1 MNCNHIQIAPSLLT
15 ADFGHL
21 VDEVKLAEEGGADLL
36 HLDVM
41 DGQFVPNIS
50 FGSLVID
57 SIRNATSLP
66 LNIHLM
72 IEEPDRFLEDFI
84 KSDNDQIIV
93 HAEACAHL
101 DRTVSR
107 IKDLGAAVGVA
118 LNPSTPLSAIEDV
131 ADMLDIIMI
140 MTVNPGFGG
149 QSFIDRMIDKIERAD
164 SLIKSKG
171 LKAKIEVDG
180 GIKADHT
187 ASDCVKAGAEIL
199 VAGSAVYN
207 KEDTVKKFDCQ
218 VKRSVRRLVLRRW
231 TFSSWVVS
239 LWCVSI

>member
-21 VDEVKLAEEGGADLL
+21 SDQVKLAEEGGADLI

-41 DGQFVPNIS
+41 DGKFVPNIT

-57 SIRNATSLP
+57 SIRGSSSLP

-84 KSDNDQIIV
+84 KSDTDQIIV

-107 IKDLGAAVGVA
+107 IKDLGASVGVA
-118 LNPSTPLSAIEDV
+118 LNPSTPLSDIENV

-171 LKAKIEVDG
+171 LNAKIEVDG

-199 VAGSAVYN
+199 VAGSAIYN
-207 KEDTVKKFDCQ
+207 KEDTVKNSIAK
-218 VKRSVRRLVLRRW
+218 LRG
-231 TFSSWVVS
+231 S
-239 LWCVSI
+239 LED

>member
-1 MNCNHIQIAPSLLT
+1 MNCNHIQIAPSILT

-21 VDEVKLAEEGGADLL
+21 VDEVKLAEDGGADLL

-72 IEEPDRFLEDFI
+72 IEEPDRYLEDFI
-84 KSDNDQIIV
+84 KSDTDHIIV
-93 HAEACAHL
+93 HAEACSHL

-107 IKDLGAAVGVA
+107 IKDLGASVGVA
-118 LNPSTPLSAIEDV
+118 LNPSTPLSDIEDV

-171 LKAKIEVDG
+171 LTAKIEVDG

-207 KEDTVKKFDCQ
+207 KEDTVRNSIAK
-218 VKRSVRRLVLRRW
+218 LRG
-231 TFSSWVVS
+231 S
-239 LWCVSI
+239 LEN

>member
-1 MNCNHIQIAPSLLT
+1 M
-15 ADFGHL
+15 
-21 VDEVKLAEEGGADLL
+21 
-36 HLDVM
+36 
-41 DGQFVPNIS
+41 PNIS

-72 IEEPDRFLEDFI
+72 IEEPDRYLEDFI
-84 KSDNDQIIV
+84 KSDTDQIIV
-93 HAEACAHL
+93 HAEACSHL

-107 IKDLGAAVGVA
+107 VKDLGASVGVA
-118 LNPSTPLSAIEDV
+118 LNPSTPLSDIEDV

-171 LKAKIEVDG
+171 LTAKIEVDG

-207 KEDTVKKFDCQ
+207 KEDTVRNSIAK
-218 VKRSVRRLVLRRW
+218 LRG
-231 TFSSWVVS
+231 S
-239 LWCVSI
+239 LEN

>member
-21 VDEVKLAEEGGADLL
+21 SDQVKLAEEGGADLI

-41 DGQFVPNIS
+41 DGKFVPNIT

-57 SIRNATSLP
+57 SIRDSSSLP

-84 KSDNDQIIV
+84 KSETDQIIV

-107 IKDLGAAVGVA
+107 IKDLGASVGVA
-118 LNPSTPLSAIEDV
+118 LNPSTPLSDIENV

-171 LKAKIEVDG
+171 LNAKIEVDG

-207 KEDTVKKFDCQ
+207 KEDTVKNSIAK
-218 VKRSVRRLVLRRW
+218 LRG
-231 TFSSWVVS
+231 S
-239 LWCVSI
+239 LED

>member
-1 MNCNHIQIAPSLLT
+1 MNCNHIQIAPWILT
-15 ADFGHL
+15 ADFGNL
-21 VDEVKLAEEGGADLL
+21 VDEVKLAEDGGADLL

-72 IEEPDRFLEDFI
+72 IEEPDRYLEDFI
-84 KSDNDQIIV
+84 KSDTDQIIV
-93 HAEACAHL
+93 HAEACSHL

-107 IKDLGAAVGVA
+107 IKDLGASVGVA
-118 LNPSTPLSAIEDV
+118 LNPSTPLSDIEDV

-171 LKAKIEVDG
+171 LTAKIEVDG

-207 KEDTVKKFDCQ
+207 KEDTVRNSIAK
-218 VKRSVRRLVLRRW
+218 LRG
-231 TFSSWVVS
+231 S
-239 LWCVSI
+239 LEN

>member
-84 KSDNDQIIV
+84 KSDTDQIIV

-207 KEDTVKKFDCQ
+207 KEDTVKNSIAK
-218 VKRSVRRLVLRRW
+218 LRGA
-231 TFSSWVVS
+231 
-239 LWCVSI
+239 LEG

>member
-1 MNCNHIQIAPSLLT
+1 MNCNHIQIAPSILT
-15 ADFGHL
+15 ADFGNL
-21 VDEVKLAEEGGADLL
+21 VDEVKLAEDGGADLL

-72 IEEPDRFLEDFI
+72 IEEPDRYLEDFI
-84 KSDNDQIIV
+84 KSDTDQIIV
-93 HAEACAHL
+93 HAEACSHL

-107 IKDLGAAVGVA
+107 VKDLGASVGVA
-118 LNPSTPLSAIEDV
+118 LNPSTPLSDIEDV

-171 LKAKIEVDG
+171 LTAKIEVDG

-207 KEDTVKKFDCQ
+207 KEDTVRNSIAK
-218 VKRSVRRLVLRRW
+218 LRG
-231 TFSSWVVS
+231 S
-239 LWCVSI
+239 LEN

>member
-21 VDEVKLAEEGGADLL
+21 VDEVKLAEDGGADLL

-84 KSDNDQIIV
+84 KSDTDQIIV

-107 IKDLGAAVGVA
+107 IKDLGASVGVA

-171 LKAKIEVDG
+171 LTAKIEVDG

-207 KEDTVKKFDCQ
+207 KEDTVRNSIAK
-218 VKRSVRRLVLRRW
+218 LRG
-231 TFSSWVVS
+231 S
-239 LWCVSI
+239 LEN

>member
-1 MNCNHIQIAPSLLT
+1 MNCNHIQIAPSILT
-15 ADFGHL
+15 ADFGNL
-21 VDEVKLAEEGGADLL
+21 VDEVKLAEDGGADLL

-57 SIRNATSLP
+57 SIRNVTSLP

-72 IEEPDRFLEDFI
+72 IEEPDRYLEDFI
-84 KSDNDQIIV
+84 KSDTDQIIV
-93 HAEACAHL
+93 HAEACSHL

-107 IKDLGAAVGVA
+107 VKDLGASVGVA
-118 LNPSTPLSAIEDV
+118 LNPSTPLSDIEDV

-171 LKAKIEVDG
+171 LTAKIEVDG

-207 KEDTVKKFDCQ
+207 KEDTVRNSIAK
-218 VKRSVRRLVLRRW
+218 LRG
-231 TFSSWVVS
+231 S
-239 LWCVSI
+239 LEN

>member
-1 MNCNHIQIAPSLLT
+1 MNCNHIQIAPSILT

-72 IEEPDRFLEDFI
+72 IEEPDRYLEDFI
-84 KSDNDQIIV
+84 KSDTDQIIV
-93 HAEACAHL
+93 HAEACSHL

-107 IKDLGAAVGVA
+107 IKDLGASVGVA
-118 LNPSTPLSAIEDV
+118 LNPSTPLSDIEDV

-171 LKAKIEVDG
+171 LTAKIEVDG

-207 KEDTVKKFDCQ
+207 KEDTVRNSIAK
-218 VKRSVRRLVLRRW
+218 LRG
-231 TFSSWVVS
+231 S
-239 LWCVSI
+239 LEN

>member
-1 MNCNHIQIAPSLLT
+1 MNCNHLQIAPSILT
-15 ADFGHL
+15 ADFGNL
-21 VDEVKLAEEGGADLL
+21 VDEVKLAEDGGADLL

-72 IEEPDRFLEDFI
+72 IEEPDRYLEDFI
-84 KSDNDQIIV
+84 KSDTDQIIV
-93 HAEACAHL
+93 HAEACSHL

-107 IKDLGAAVGVA
+107 IKDLGASVGVA
-118 LNPSTPLSAIEDV
+118 LNPSTPLSDIEDV

-171 LKAKIEVDG
+171 LTAKIEVDG

-207 KEDTVKKFDCQ
+207 KEDTVRNSIAK
-218 VKRSVRRLVLRRW
+218 LRG
-231 TFSSWVVS
+231 S
-239 LWCVSI
+239 LEN

>member
-1 MNCNHIQIAPSLLT
+1 MNCNHIQIAPSILT

-21 VDEVKLAEEGGADLL
+21 VDEVKLAEDGGADLL

-72 IEEPDRFLEDFI
+72 IEEPDRYLEDFI
-84 KSDNDQIIV
+84 KSDTDQIIV
-93 HAEACAHL
+93 HAEACSHL

-107 IKDLGAAVGVA
+107 IKDLGASVGVA
-118 LNPSTPLSAIEDV
+118 LNPSTPLSDIEDV

-207 KEDTVKKFDCQ
+207 KEDTVKNSIAK
-218 VKRSVRRLVLRRW
+218 LRGA
-231 TFSSWVVS
+231 
-239 LWCVSI
+239 LEG

>member
-1 MNCNHIQIAPSLLT
+1 MNCNHIQIAPSILT
-15 ADFGHL
+15 ADFGNL
-21 VDEVKLAEEGGADLL
+21 VDEVKLAEDGGADLL

-72 IEEPDRFLEDFI
+72 IEEPDRYLEDFI
-84 KSDNDQIIV
+84 KSDTDQIIV
-93 HAEACAHL
+93 HAEACSHL

-107 IKDLGAAVGVA
+107 IKDLGASVGVA
-118 LNPSTPLSAIEDV
+118 LNPSTPLSDIEDV

-149 QSFIDRMIDKIERAD
+149 QSFIDRMIDKIERTD

-171 LKAKIEVDG
+171 LTAKIEVDG

-207 KEDTVKKFDCQ
+207 KEDTVRNSIAK
-218 VKRSVRRLVLRRW
+218 LRG
-231 TFSSWVVS
+231 S
-239 LWCVSI
+239 LEN

>member
-1 MNCNHIQIAPSLLT
+1 MNCNHIQIAPSILT

-21 VDEVKLAEEGGADLL
+21 VDEVKLAEDGGADLL

-72 IEEPDRFLEDFI
+72 IEEPDRYLEDFI
-84 KSDNDQIIV
+84 KSDTDQIIV
-93 HAEACAHL
+93 HAEACSHL

-107 IKDLGAAVGVA
+107 IKDLGASVGVA
-118 LNPSTPLSAIEDV
+118 LNPSTPLSDIEDV

-171 LKAKIEVDG
+171 LTAKIEVDG

-207 KEDTVKKFDCQ
+207 KEDTVRNSIDKL
-218 VKRSVRRLVLRRW
+218 RGSLVN
-231 TFSSWVVS
+231 
-239 LWCVSI
+239 

>member
-1 MNCNHIQIAPSLLT
+1 MNCNHIQIAPSILT
-15 ADFGHL
+15 ADFGNL
-21 VDEVKLAEEGGADLL
+21 VDEVKLAEDGGADLL

-72 IEEPDRFLEDFI
+72 IEEPDRYLEDFI
-84 KSDNDQIIV
+84 KSDTDQIIV
-93 HAEACAHL
+93 HAEACSHL

-107 IKDLGAAVGVA
+107 IKDLGASVGVA
-118 LNPSTPLSAIEDV
+118 LNPSTPLSDIEDV
-131 ADMLDIIMI
+131 ANMLDIIMI
-140 MTVNPGFGG
+140 ITVNPGFGG

-171 LKAKIEVDG
+171 LTAKIEVDG

-207 KEDTVKKFDCQ
+207 KEDTVRNSIAK
-218 VKRSVRRLVLRRW
+218 LRG
-231 TFSSWVVS
+231 S
-239 LWCVSI
+239 LEN

>member
-1 MNCNHIQIAPSLLT
+1 MNCNHIQIAPSILT

-21 VDEVKLAEEGGADLL
+21 VDEVKLAEDGGADLL

-72 IEEPDRFLEDFI
+72 IEEPDRYLEDFI
-84 KSDNDQIIV
+84 KSDTDQIIV
-93 HAEACAHL
+93 HAEACSHL

-107 IKDLGAAVGVA
+107 IKDLGASVGVA
-118 LNPSTPLSAIEDV
+118 LNPSTPLSDIEDV

-171 LKAKIEVDG
+171 LTAKIEVDG

-207 KEDTVKKFDCQ
+207 KEDTVRNSIAK
-218 VKRSVRRLVLRRW
+218 LRG
-231 TFSSWVVS
+231 S
-239 LWCVSI
+239 LEN

>member
-21 VDEVKLAEEGGADLL
+21 VDEVTLAEDGGADLL

-84 KSDNDQIIV
+84 KSDTDQIIV

-118 LNPSTPLSAIEDV
+118 LNPSTPLSDIEDV

-171 LKAKIEVDG
+171 LTAKIEVDG

-207 KEDTVKKFDCQ
+207 KEDTVRNSIAK
-218 VKRSVRRLVLRRW
+218 LRG
-231 TFSSWVVS
+231 S
-239 LWCVSI
+239 LEN

>member
-21 VDEVKLAEEGGADLL
+21 SDQVKLAEEGGADLI

-41 DGQFVPNIS
+41 DGKFVPNIT

-57 SIRNATSLP
+57 SIRGSSSLP

-84 KSDNDQIIV
+84 KSDTDQIIV

-107 IKDLGAAVGVA
+107 IKDLGASVGVA
-118 LNPSTPLSAIEDV
+118 LNPSTPLSDIENV

-171 LKAKIEVDG
+171 LNAKIEVDG

-207 KEDTVKKFDCQ
+207 KEDTVKNSIAK
-218 VKRSVRRLVLRRW
+218 LRG
-231 TFSSWVVS
+231 S
-239 LWCVSI
+239 LED

>member
-57 SIRNATSLP
+57 SIRKASSLP

-84 KSDNDQIIV
+84 KSDTDQIIV

-207 KEDTVKKFDCQ
+207 KEDTVKNSIAK
-218 VKRSVRRLVLRRW
+218 LRGA
-231 TFSSWVVS
+231 
-239 LWCVSI
+239 LEG

>member
-21 VDEVKLAEEGGADLL
+21 SDQVKLAEEGGADLI

-41 DGQFVPNIS
+41 DGKFVPNIT

-57 SIRNATSLP
+57 SIRGSSSLP

-84 KSDNDQIIV
+84 KSDTDQIIV

-107 IKDLGAAVGVA
+107 IKDLGASVGVA
-118 LNPSTPLSAIEDV
+118 LNPSTPLSDIENV

-171 LKAKIEVDG
+171 LNAKIEVDG

-199 VAGSAVYN
+199 VAGSAIYN
-207 KEDTVKKFDCQ
+207 QEDTVKNSIAK
-218 VKRSVRRLVLRRW
+218 LRG
-231 TFSSWVVS
+231 S
-239 LWCVSI
+239 LED

>member
-1 MNCNHIQIAPSLLT
+1 MNCNHIQIAPSILT
-15 ADFGHL
+15 ADFGNL
-21 VDEVKLAEEGGADLL
+21 VDEVKLAEDGGADLL

-72 IEEPDRFLEDFI
+72 IEEPDRYLEDFI
-84 KSDNDQIIV
+84 KSDTDQIIV

-107 IKDLGAAVGVA
+107 IKDLGASVGVA

-149 QSFIDRMIDKIERAD
+149 QSFIYRMIDKIERAD

-171 LKAKIEVDG
+171 LTAKIEVDG

-207 KEDTVKKFDCQ
+207 KEDTVRNSIAK
-218 VKRSVRRLVLRRW
+218 LRG
-231 TFSSWVVS
+231 S
-239 LWCVSI
+239 LEN

>member
-1 MNCNHIQIAPSLLT
+1 MNCNHIQIAPSILT
-15 ADFGHL
+15 ADFGNL
-21 VDEVKLAEEGGADLL
+21 VDEVKLAEDGGADLL

-72 IEEPDRFLEDFI
+72 IEEPDRYLEDFI
-84 KSDNDQIIV
+84 KSDTDQIIV
-93 HAEACAHL
+93 HAEACSHL

-107 IKDLGAAVGVA
+107 IKDLGASVGVA
-118 LNPSTPLSAIEDV
+118 LNPSTPLSDIEDV

-171 LKAKIEVDG
+171 LTAKIEVDG

-207 KEDTVKKFDCQ
+207 KEDTVRNSIAK
-218 VKRSVRRLVLRRW
+218 LRGY
-231 TFSSWVVS
+231 
-239 LWCVSI
+239 LEN

>member
-1 MNCNHIQIAPSLLT
+1 MNCNHIQIAPSILT

-21 VDEVKLAEEGGADLL
+21 VDEVKLAEDGGADLL

-72 IEEPDRFLEDFI
+72 IEEPDRYLEDFI
-84 KSDNDQIIV
+84 KSDTDQIIV
-93 HAEACAHL
+93 HAEACSHL

-107 IKDLGAAVGVA
+107 IKDLGASVGVA
-118 LNPSTPLSAIEDV
+118 LNPSTPLSDIEDV
-131 ADMLDIIMI
+131 ANMLDIIMI

-171 LKAKIEVDG
+171 LTAKIEVDG

-207 KEDTVKKFDCQ
+207 KEDTVRNSIAK
-218 VKRSVRRLVLRRW
+218 LRG
-231 TFSSWVVS
+231 S
-239 LWCVSI
+239 LEN

>member
-21 VDEVKLAEEGGADLL
+21 VDEVKLAGDGGADLL

-84 KSDNDQIIV
+84 KSDTDQIIV

-207 KEDTVKKFDCQ
+207 KEDTVKNSIAK
-218 VKRSVRRLVLRRW
+218 LRGA
-231 TFSSWVVS
+231 
-239 LWCVSI
+239 LEG

>member
-21 VDEVKLAEEGGADLL
+21 SDQVKLAEEGGADLI

-41 DGQFVPNIS
+41 DGKFVPNIT

-57 SIRNATSLP
+57 SIRDSSSLP

-84 KSDNDQIIV
+84 KSDTAQIIV

-107 IKDLGAAVGVA
+107 IKDLGASVGVA
-118 LNPSTPLSAIEDV
+118 LNPSTPLSDIENV

-171 LKAKIEVDG
+171 LNAKIEVDG

-207 KEDTVKKFDCQ
+207 KEDTVKNSIAK
-218 VKRSVRRLVLRRW
+218 LRG
-231 TFSSWVVS
+231 S
-239 LWCVSI
+239 LED

>member
-21 VDEVKLAEEGGADLL
+21 VDEVKLAEDGGADLL

-84 KSDNDQIIV
+84 KSDTDQIIV

-164 SLIKSKG
+164 SLIKSKR

-207 KEDTVKKFDCQ
+207 KEDTVKNSIAK
-218 VKRSVRRLVLRRW
+218 LRGA
-231 TFSSWVVS
+231 
-239 LWCVSI
+239 LEG

>member
-21 VDEVKLAEEGGADLL
+21 VDEVKLAEDGGADLL

-72 IEEPDRFLEDFI
+72 IEEPDRYLEDFI
-84 KSDNDQIIV
+84 KSDTDQIIV
-93 HAEACAHL
+93 HAEACSHL

-107 IKDLGAAVGVA
+107 IKDLGASVGVA
-118 LNPSTPLSAIEDV
+118 LNPSTPLSDIEDV

-171 LKAKIEVDG
+171 LTAKIEVDG

-207 KEDTVKKFDCQ
+207 KEDTVRNSIAK
-218 VKRSVRRLVLRRW
+218 LRG
-231 TFSSWVVS
+231 S
-239 LWCVSI
+239 LEN

>member
-1 MNCNHIQIAPSLLT
+1 MNCNHIQIAPSILT
-15 ADFGHL
+15 ADFGNL
-21 VDEVKLAEEGGADLL
+21 VDEVKLAEDGGADLL

-72 IEEPDRFLEDFI
+72 IEEPDRYLEDFI
-84 KSDNDQIIV
+84 RSDTDQIIV
-93 HAEACAHL
+93 HAEACSHL

-107 IKDLGAAVGVA
+107 IKDLGASVGVA
-118 LNPSTPLSAIEDV
+118 LNPSTPLSDIEDV

-171 LKAKIEVDG
+171 LTAKIEVDG

-207 KEDTVKKFDCQ
+207 KEDTVRNSIAK
-218 VKRSVRRLVLRRW
+218 LRG
-231 TFSSWVVS
+231 S
-239 LWCVSI
+239 LEN

>member
-21 VDEVKLAEEGGADLL
+21 VDEVNLAEEGGADLL

-84 KSDNDQIIV
+84 KSDTDQIIV

-207 KEDTVKKFDCQ
+207 KEDTVKNSIAKF
-218 VKRSVRRLVLRRW
+218 RGALEG
-231 TFSSWVVS
+231 
-239 LWCVSI
+239 

>member
-1 MNCNHIQIAPSLLT
+1 MNCNHIQIAPSILT
-15 ADFGHL
+15 ADFGNL
-21 VDEVKLAEEGGADLL
+21 VDEVKLAEDGGADLL

-72 IEEPDRFLEDFI
+72 IEEPDRYLEDFI
-84 KSDNDQIIV
+84 KSDTDQIIV

-107 IKDLGAAVGVA
+107 IKDLGASVGVA
-118 LNPSTPLSAIEDV
+118 LNPSTPLSDIEDV

-171 LKAKIEVDG
+171 LTAKIEVDG

-207 KEDTVKKFDCQ
+207 KEDTVRNSIAK
-218 VKRSVRRLVLRRW
+218 LRG
-231 TFSSWVVS
+231 S
-239 LWCVSI
+239 LEN

>member
-21 VDEVKLAEEGGADLL
+21 VDEVKLAEDGGADLL

-84 KSDNDQIIV
+84 KSDTDQIIV

-207 KEDTVKKFDCQ
+207 KEDTVRNSIAK
-218 VKRSVRRLVLRRW
+218 LRG
-231 TFSSWVVS
+231 S
-239 LWCVSI
+239 LEN

>member
-1 MNCNHIQIAPSLLT
+1 MNCNHIQIAPSILT

-21 VDEVKLAEEGGADLL
+21 VDEVKLAEDGGADLL

-57 SIRNATSLP
+57 SIRNTTSLP

-72 IEEPDRFLEDFI
+72 IEEPDRYLEDFI
-84 KSDNDQIIV
+84 KSDTDQIIV
-93 HAEACAHL
+93 HAEACSHL

-107 IKDLGAAVGVA
+107 IKDLGASVGVA
-118 LNPSTPLSAIEDV
+118 LNPSTPLSDIEDV

-171 LKAKIEVDG
+171 LTAKIEVDG

-207 KEDTVKKFDCQ
+207 KEDTVRNSIAK
-218 VKRSVRRLVLRRW
+218 LRG
-231 TFSSWVVS
+231 S
-239 LWCVSI
+239 LEN

>member
-1 MNCNHIQIAPSLLT
+1 MNCNHIQIAPSILT
-15 ADFGHL
+15 ADFGNL
-21 VDEVKLAEEGGADLL
+21 VDEVKLAEDGGADLL

-72 IEEPDRFLEDFI
+72 IEEPDRYLEDFI
-84 KSDNDQIIV
+84 KSDTDQIIV
-93 HAEACAHL
+93 HAEACSHL

-107 IKDLGAAVGVA
+107 IKDLGASVGVA
-118 LNPSTPLSAIEDV
+118 LNPSTPLSDIEDV

-171 LKAKIEVDG
+171 LTAKIEVDG

-199 VAGSAVYN
+199 VAGSAIYN
-207 KEDTVKKFDCQ
+207 KEDTVRNSIAK
-218 VKRSVRRLVLRRW
+218 LRG
-231 TFSSWVVS
+231 S
-239 LWCVSI
+239 LEN

>member
-1 MNCNHIQIAPSLLT
+1 MNCNHIQIAPSILT

-21 VDEVKLAEEGGADLL
+21 VDEVKLAEDGGADLL

-84 KSDNDQIIV
+84 KSDTDQIIV

-207 KEDTVKKFDCQ
+207 KEDTVKNSIAK
-218 VKRSVRRLVLRRW
+218 LRGA
-231 TFSSWVVS
+231 
-239 LWCVSI
+239 LEG

>member
-1 MNCNHIQIAPSLLT
+1 MNCNHIQIAPSILT
-15 ADFGHL
+15 ADFGNL
-21 VDEVKLAEEGGADLL
+21 VDEVKLAEDGGADLL

-72 IEEPDRFLEDFI
+72 IDEPDRFLEDFI
-84 KSDNDQIIV
+84 KSDTDQIIV
-93 HAEACAHL
+93 HAEACSHL

-107 IKDLGAAVGVA
+107 IKDLGASVGVA
-118 LNPSTPLSAIEDV
+118 LNPSTPLSDIEDV

-171 LKAKIEVDG
+171 LTAKIEVDG

-207 KEDTVKKFDCQ
+207 KEDTVRNSIAK
-218 VKRSVRRLVLRRW
+218 LRG
-231 TFSSWVVS
+231 S
-239 LWCVSI
+239 LEN

>member
-21 VDEVKLAEEGGADLL
+21 VDEVKLAEDGGADLL

-84 KSDNDQIIV
+84 KSDTDQIIV

-207 KEDTVKKFDCQ
+207 KEDTVKNSIAK
-218 VKRSVRRLVLRRW
+218 LRGA
-231 TFSSWVVS
+231 
-239 LWCVSI
+239 LEG

>member
-21 VDEVKLAEEGGADLL
+21 VDEVKLAEDGGADLL

-84 KSDNDQIIV
+84 KSDTDQIIV

-118 LNPSTPLSAIEDV
+118 LNPSTPLSAIEHV

-207 KEDTVKKFDCQ
+207 KEDTVKNSIAK
-218 VKRSVRRLVLRRW
+218 LRGA
-231 TFSSWVVS
+231 
-239 LWCVSI
+239 LEG

>member
-1 MNCNHIQIAPSLLT
+1 MNCNHIQIAPSILT

-21 VDEVKLAEEGGADLL
+21 VDEVKLAEDGGADLL

-72 IEEPDRFLEDFI
+72 IEEPDRYLEDFI
-84 KSDNDQIIV
+84 KSDTDQIIV
-93 HAEACAHL
+93 HAEACSHL

-107 IKDLGAAVGVA
+107 IKDLGASVGVA
-118 LNPSTPLSAIEDV
+118 LNPSTPLSDIEDV

-207 KEDTVKKFDCQ
+207 KEDTVRNSIAK
-218 VKRSVRRLVLRRW
+218 LRG
-231 TFSSWVVS
+231 S
-239 LWCVSI
+239 LEN